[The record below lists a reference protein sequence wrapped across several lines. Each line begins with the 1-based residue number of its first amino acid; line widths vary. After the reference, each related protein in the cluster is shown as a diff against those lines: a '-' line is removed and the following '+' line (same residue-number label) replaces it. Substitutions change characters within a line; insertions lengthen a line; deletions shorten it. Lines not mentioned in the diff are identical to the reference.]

1 MKPKRIVH
9 VVGTGTI
16 GEPLIGML
24 ASFRKELGID
34 EVTFHKRTPLLTDK
48 SKVLALQNKGA
59 ALAVD
64 AEQETKFSTMGM
76 KPKYDAVEAIDRAAV
91 VIDCTP
97 AGNEN
102 KQKMYLRYGH
112 NAHGFIA
119 QGSEFGFGKMYARG
133 INDRALRP
141 GEDKFLQVVSCNT
154 HNLAAL
160 VDAIALGPEK
170 ENALQRGTF
179 VCMRR
184 ASDISQENEFLPAPT
199 VSKHDDRN
207 FGTHQARDAY
217 HLFATLGLEL
227 DLYSSSLR
235 VNTQYMH
242 VIYFNLA
249 LRREVSAE
257 DVLQRLQANG
267 RVALTYKDQS
277 SLVFS
282 FGRDHGLFGR
292 ILSQTVIPIRSI
304 SVKDDHE
311 VLGFSFTPQ
320 DGNSLLSSI
329 AAAEW
334 FLYPEDYNQRLK
346 CIEKFIFQEI

>member
-1 MKPKRIVH
+1 MSQRRIVH

-16 GEPLIGML
+16 GEPLVGLL
-24 ASFRKELGID
+24 ANFRKELGID
-34 EVTFHKRTPLLTDK
+34 EVTFHKRTPLLADK
-48 SKVLALQNKGA
+48 SKVIALQNKGA
-59 ALAVD
+59 ELAVD
-64 AEQETKFSTMGM
+64 AHEMERFKAMGM
-76 KPKYDAVEAIDRAAV
+76 KPKYEALEAIDRAAV

-102 KQKMYLRYGH
+102 KNKMYLRYAQ

-133 INDRALRP
+133 INDRVLRP

-154 HNLAAL
+154 HNLAVL
-160 VDAIALGPEK
+160 VDAIALGPEG
-170 ENALQRGTF
+170 ENNLERGVF

-184 ASDISQENEFLPAPT
+184 ASDISQENEFLPAPA
-199 VSKHDDRN
+199 VNRHDDRK
-207 FGTHQARDAY
+207 FGTHQARDAF
-217 HLFATLGLEL
+217 HLFATLGLDL
-227 DLYSSSLR
+227 DLYSSALR

-242 VIYFNLA
+242 VIYFNIS
-249 LRREVSAE
+249 LRREVSLE
-257 DVLQRLQANG
+257 DVIQRLQANG
-267 RVALTYKDQS
+267 HVALTHKDQS

-292 ILSQTVIPIRSI
+292 ILSQTVIPIRSL
-304 SVKDDHE
+304 SVRDQRE

-320 DGNSLLSSI
+320 DGNSLLSSV

-334 FLYPEDYNQRLK
+334 FLYPDEYDRRLQ
-346 CIEKFIFQEI
+346 CIEQYMFKEI